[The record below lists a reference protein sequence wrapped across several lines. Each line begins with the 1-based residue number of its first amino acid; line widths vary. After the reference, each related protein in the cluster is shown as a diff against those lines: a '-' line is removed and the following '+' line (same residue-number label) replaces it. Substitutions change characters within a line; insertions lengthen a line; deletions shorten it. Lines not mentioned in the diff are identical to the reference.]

1 MLLPQECALTQR
13 AGEDCPN
20 VIKFF
25 DGKIF
30 ELEGARMVMM
40 ALQRP
45 ESSSTD
51 LETFVKRQGQGGLSE
66 RVARFIFRQ
75 LDLAVHHCHVKGI
88 RHGDITPQ
96 NVLLE
101 LATGR
106 VFLIDFGKAKEF
118 SLANDRDSVKEGE
131 YSKRVPVSTLTVGMK
146 SFFFFKKRL
155 RACSLF
161 C

>member
-25 DGKIF
+25 DGKML

-40 ALQRP
+40 DGALQGP

-66 RVARFIFRQ
+66 RVAKFIFRQ
-75 LDLAVHHCHVKGI
+75 LDSAVHHCHVKSI

-101 LATGR
+101 LAWQQAGCSWSMSGKRRGSPCQTTR
-106 VFLIDFGKAKEF
+106 TQYRKVSCSVNVFF
-118 SLANDRDSVKEGE
+118 
-131 YSKRVPVSTLTVGMK
+131 
-146 SFFFFKKRL
+146 
-155 RACSLF
+155 
-161 C
+161 